1 MHTESDLLK
10 EKGEGCPK
18 VLFDR
23 SIYSLYVLQSG
34 SVIPARKV
42 IQCINR
48 LLL

>member
-1 MHTESDLLK
+1 MHTESDLFK

-23 SIYSLYVLQSG
+23 SIYSLYVLQSR

-42 IQCINR
+42 IKCLNK
-48 LLL
+48 

>member
-23 SIYSLYVLQSG
+23 LIYSLYVLQCDPGEESY
-34 SVIPARKV
+34 SMSK
-42 IQCINR
+42 
-48 LLL
+48 